1 MIKDKI
7 LIVDDERGIRS
18 SLKGIL
24 EDEGYNTRAVKTG
37 EDCIKLLELQNFDL
51 ILLDIWLPEMDGIE
65 VLKKIKT
72 MDENPQVVMIS
83 GHGTVETAVKATKLG
98 AYDFLEKPLS
108 LEKVVLTVK
117 NALRQKKLE
126 EENIQLRKKIKVKY
140 NLVGKSPSIKKLG
153 DEIKKA
159 APTNGG
165 VLINGESGTGKE
177 LVARLIHQESSRKNK
192 RFVQINFAAIPEDL
206 IESELFGHVKGA
218 FANASKDKKGKLL
231 LADGGTL
238 FFDEISDMSL
248 KTQAK
253 VVRIIKE
260 QKFEPLGSHESI
272 TSDTRF
278 IAATNKDIRKL
289 ITKGKFREDLFLDL
303 FFKLNVIP
311 MTIPPLRERKE
322 DIPLLIE
329 YFLKY
334 FSIEYGKKKKSM
346 SKKAMTAFLNYS
358 WPSNVSEL
366 INVIERFVIM
376 VQDEEIKASH
386 LSLLV
391 EPRESEYAPDF
402 DKNRPLKQAAKEF
415 EKEYIHKALIRHNWD
430 LSETAS
436 DLKVDKDRLN
446 EKIKKLDITFLG

>member
-289 ITKGKFREDLFLDL
+289 ITKGKFREDLF
-303 FFKLNVIP
+303 FKLNVIP

-334 FSIEYGKKKKSM
+334 FSIEFSIEYGKKKKSM

>member
-7 LIVDDERGIRS
+7 LIIDDESGIRS

-24 EDEGYNTRAVKTG
+24 EDEGYSIKTANTG
-37 EDCIKLLELQNFDL
+37 EDCLKLLEWQNFDL

-72 MDENPQVVMIS
+72 IDENPQVVMIS

-117 NALRQKKLE
+117 NALRQKRLE
-126 EENIQLRKKIKVKY
+126 EENIQLRQKIKVKHHFI
-140 NLVGKSPSIKKLG
+140 GKSPSIKKLR

-165 VLINGESGTGKE
+165 VLIYGESGTGKE
-177 LVARLIHQESSRKNK
+177 LVARLIHKESPRKNK

-218 FANASKDKKGKLL
+218 LANANKDKKGKLQ

-253 VVRIIKE
+253 MIRIVKE
-260 QKFEPLGSHESI
+260 QKFEPMGSNESI
-272 TSDTRF
+272 TVDTRL
-278 IAATNKDIRKL
+278 IAATNKNIKNL
-289 ITKGKFREDLFLDL
+289 IAKGKFREDLFLR
-303 FFKLNVIP
+303 LNVIP
-311 MTIPPLRERKE
+311 MVIPPLRDRKE

-329 YFLKY
+329 NFLKY

-346 SKKAMTAFLNYS
+346 SKKAMAAFLNYS

-391 EPRESEYAPDF
+391 EPRESKYATGF
-402 DKNRPLKQAAKEF
+402 NKNRPLKQATKQF

-436 DLKVDKDRLN
+436 DLKVDRARLN
-446 EKIKKLDITFLG
+446 EKIKKLGITFLG

>member
-1 MIKDKI
+1 MTKDRI
-7 LIVDDERGIRS
+7 LIIDDESGIRS

-24 EDEGYNTRAVKTG
+24 EDEGYTIKTTDNG
-37 EDCIKLLELQNFDL
+37 EGGLKLLERQYFDL

-65 VLKKIKT
+65 VLKKIKM

-108 LEKVVLTVK
+108 LEKVVVTVK

-126 EENIQLRKKIKVKY
+126 EENIQLHQKIKVKY
-140 NLVGKSPSIKKLG
+140 HLVGKSPSIQKLR
-153 DEIKKA
+153 DEIKRA
-159 APTNGG
+159 APTNGR
-165 VLINGESGTGKE
+165 VLIYGEQGTGKE
-177 LVARLIHQESSRKNK
+177 LVARLIHQESPRKNK
-192 RFVQINFAAIPEDL
+192 RFIQINFAAIPEDL
-206 IESELFGHVKGA
+206 IESELFGHVKGS
-218 FANASKDKKGKLL
+218 FAYTDKDKKGRLL

-238 FFDEISDMSL
+238 FLDEIGDMSL

-253 VVRIIKE
+253 LVRIVE
-260 QKFEPLGSHESI
+260 DQKFEPLGSNESI
-272 TSDTRF
+272 SLDTRL
-278 IAATNKDIRKL
+278 IVATNKNIRKL
-289 ITKGKFREDLFLDL
+289 TAEGKFREDL

-311 MTIPPLRERKE
+311 MVIPPLRERKE
-322 DIPLLIE
+322 DIPLLID

-334 FSIEYGKKKKSM
+334 FSIEFGKKKKYM
-346 SKKAMTAFLNYS
+346 SKEAMTAFLNYS

-391 EPRESEYAPDF
+391 EPRESQYIPGF
-402 DKNRPLKQAAKEF
+402 NKNRPLKQATKQF
-415 EKEYIHKALIRHNWD
+415 EKEYIHKALIRYNWD

-436 DLKVDKDRLN
+436 DLNIDKDRLN
-446 EKIKKLDITFLG
+446 KKIKKLGITFLG

>member
-7 LIVDDERGIRS
+7 LIIDDEKGIRS

-24 EDEGYNTRAVKTG
+24 EDEGYSIKTANTG
-37 EDCIKLLELQNFDL
+37 EDCLKLIEWQNFDL

-65 VLKKIKT
+65 VLKKIKKR
-72 MDENPQVVMIS
+72 DENPQIVMIS

-117 NALRQKKLE
+117 NALKQKRLE
-126 EENIQLRKKIKVKY
+126 EENIQLRQKIKVK
-140 NLVGKSPSIKKLG
+140 LHLIGKSPSINKLRDEVKKT
-153 DEIKKA
+153 
-159 APTNGG
+159 APTNGR
-165 VLINGESGTGKE
+165 VLIYGESGTGK
-177 LVARLIHQESSRKNK
+177 LLIARLIHQESPRKNK

-206 IESELFGHVKGA
+206 IEGELFGHVKGA
-218 FANASKDKKGKLL
+218 LANANKDKKGKLQ

-253 VVRIIKE
+253 MVRIIKE
-260 QKFEPLGSHESI
+260 QKFEPIGSNESI
-272 TSDTRF
+272 TADTRL
-278 IAATNKDIRKL
+278 IAATSKNIRKL
-289 ITKGKFREDLFLDL
+289 ITKGKFREDLF
-303 FFKLNVIP
+303 FKLNVIP
-311 MTIPPLRERKE
+311 MVIPPLRERKE

-329 YFLKY
+329 YFLKH

-391 EPRESEYAPDF
+391 EPRESQHAPDF
-402 DKNRPLKQAAKEF
+402 NKNRPLKQAAKQF
-415 EKEYIHKALIRHNWD
+415 EKEYIHQALMRHNWD

-436 DLKVDKDRLN
+436 DLKVDRDRLSK
-446 EKIKKLDITFLG
+446 KIKKLGITFLC

>member
-7 LIVDDERGIRS
+7 LIIDDERGIRS

-24 EDEGYNTRAVKTG
+24 EDEGYSIKTANTG
-37 EDCIKLLELQNFDL
+37 EDCLKLIEWQNFDL

-117 NALRQKKLE
+117 NALRQKRLE
-126 EENIQLRKKIKVKY
+126 EENIQLRQKIKVKHH
-140 NLVGKSPSIKKLG
+140 LIGKSPSIKKLR
-153 DEIKKA
+153 DEIKKT

-165 VLINGESGTGKE
+165 VLIYGESGTGKE
-177 LVARLIHQESSRKNK
+177 LVARLIHQESPRKNK

-206 IESELFGHVKGA
+206 IEGELFGHIKGA
-218 FANASKDKKGKLL
+218 LANANKDKKGKLQ

-260 QKFEPLGSHESI
+260 QKFEPIGSNESI
-272 TSDTRF
+272 TADTRL
-278 IAATNKDIRKL
+278 IAATSKNIRKL
-289 ITKGKFREDLFLDL
+289 IAKGKFREDLFL
-303 FFKLNVIP
+303 KLNVIP
-311 MTIPPLRERKE
+311 MVIPALRERKE

-334 FSIEYGKKKKSM
+334 FSIEYDKKKKSM

-391 EPRESEYAPDF
+391 EPRESQHAPGF
-402 DKNRPLKQAAKEF
+402 NKNRPLKQATKHF
-415 EKEYIHKALIRHNWD
+415 EKEYIHQALMRHNWD
-430 LSETAS
+430 LSKTAS
-436 DLKVDKDRLN
+436 DLKVDRDRLS
-446 EKIKKLDITFLG
+446 EKIKKLGITFLG

>member
-1 MIKDKI
+1 MIKDNI
-7 LIVDDERGIRS
+7 LVIDDERGIRS
-18 SLKGIL
+18 ALKGIL
-24 EDEGYNTRAVKTG
+24 EDEGYNIKTANTG
-37 EDCIKLLELQNFDL
+37 EDCLKLLERKNFDL
-51 ILLDIWLPEMDGIE
+51 VLLDIWLPEMDGIE

-117 NALRQKKLE
+117 NALRQKRLE
-126 EENIQLRKKIKVKY
+126 EENVQLRQKIKVKY
-140 NLVGKSPSIKKLG
+140 DLIGKSPSIRKLR
-153 DEIKKA
+153 DEINKT

-165 VLINGESGTGKE
+165 VLIYGERGTGKY
-177 LVARLIHQESSRKNK
+177 LVARLIHQESPRKNK
-192 RFVQINFAAIPEDL
+192 RFVEINFAAIPEDL
-206 IESELFGHVKGA
+206 IESELFGQVKGA
-218 FANASKDKKGKLL
+218 LVNADKDKKGKLM

-238 FFDEISDMSL
+238 FLDEISNMSL

-253 VVRIIKE
+253 IARIIKE
-260 QKFEPLGSHESI
+260 KKFEPLGSNESI
-272 TSDTRF
+272 TVDTRL
-278 IAATNKDIRKL
+278 IAATNKNIKNL
-289 ITKGKFREDLFLDL
+289 IANGKFREDLFL
-303 FFKLNVIP
+303 KLNIIP
-311 MTIPPLRERKE
+311 MVIPPLRERKE

-329 YFLKY
+329 HFLKY
-334 FSIEYGKKKKSM
+334 FSLEYGKKKKSM

-391 EPRESEYAPDF
+391 EPRESEYSPGF
-402 DKNRPLKQAAKEF
+402 NKSRPLKQATKQF
-415 EKEYIHKALIRHNWD
+415 EKDYIHKALIRHNWD
-430 LSETAS
+430 ISETAS
-436 DLKVDKDRLN
+436 DLNVDRERLN
-446 EKIKKLDITFLG
+446 EKIKKMGITFLG

>member
-7 LIVDDERGIRS
+7 LIIDDEKGIRS

-24 EDEGYNTRAVKTG
+24 EDEGYSIKTANTG
-37 EDCIKLLELQNFDL
+37 EDCLKLIEWQNFDL

-65 VLKKIKT
+65 VLKKIKKR
-72 MDENPQVVMIS
+72 DENPQIVMIS

-117 NALRQKKLE
+117 NALKQKRLE
-126 EENIQLRKKIKVKY
+126 EENIQLRQKIKVK
-140 NLVGKSPSIKKLG
+140 LHLIGKSPSIKKLR
-153 DEIKKA
+153 DEVKKT
-159 APTNGG
+159 APTNGR
-165 VLINGESGTGKE
+165 VLIYGESGTGK
-177 LVARLIHQESSRKNK
+177 LLIARLIHQESPRKNK

-206 IESELFGHVKGA
+206 IEGELFGHVKGA
-218 FANASKDKKGKLL
+218 LANANKDKKGKLQ

-253 VVRIIKE
+253 MVRIIKE
-260 QKFEPLGSHESI
+260 QKFEPIGSNESI
-272 TSDTRF
+272 TADTRL
-278 IAATNKDIRKL
+278 IAATSKNIRKL
-289 ITKGKFREDLFLDL
+289 ITKGKFREDLFL
-303 FFKLNVIP
+303 KLNVIP
-311 MTIPPLRERKE
+311 MVIPPLRERKE

-329 YFLKY
+329 YFLKH

-391 EPRESEYAPDF
+391 EPRESQHAPDF
-402 DKNRPLKQAAKEF
+402 NKNRPLKQAAKQF
-415 EKEYIHKALIRHNWD
+415 EKEYIHQALMRHNWD

-436 DLKVDKDRLN
+436 DLKVDRDRLS
-446 EKIKKLDITFLG
+446 KIIKKLGITFLG

>member
-7 LIVDDERGIRS
+7 LIIDDERGIRS

-24 EDEGYNTRAVKTG
+24 EDEGYSIKTANTG
-37 EDCIKLLELQNFDL
+37 EDCLRLIEWQNFDL

-117 NALRQKKLE
+117 NALRQKRLE
-126 EENIQLRKKIKVKY
+126 EENIQLRQKIKVKY
-140 NLVGKSPSIKKLG
+140 HLIGKSPAIKKLR
-153 DEIKKA
+153 DKMKKA

-165 VLINGESGTGKE
+165 VLIYGESGTGKE
-177 LVARLIHQESSRKNK
+177 LVARMIHQESPRKNK

-206 IESELFGHVKGA
+206 IESELFGYVKGA
-218 FANASKDKKGKLL
+218 LVNANKDKKGKLL
-231 LADGGTL
+231 HADGGTL

-260 QKFEPLGSHESI
+260 KKFEPLGSNESI
-272 TSDTRF
+272 AVDTRL
-278 IAATNKDIRKL
+278 IAATNKNIKNL
-289 ITKGKFREDLFLDL
+289 IAKGKFRKDL
-303 FFKLNVIP
+303 FFKLNIIP
-311 MTIPPLRERKE
+311 MVIPPLRERKE

-329 YFLKY
+329 HFLKY
-334 FSIEYGKKKKSM
+334 FSIEYGKKKKFM
-346 SKKAMTAFLNYS
+346 SKKAMTAFLNYF
-358 WPSNVSEL
+358 WPNNVSEL

-376 VQDEEIKASH
+376 VQDEEIKGSH

-391 EPRESEYAPDF
+391 EPRESEYTHSF
-402 DKNRPLKQAAKEF
+402 NKNRPLKQATKQF
-415 EKEYIHKALIRHNWD
+415 EKEYIHKALIRNNWN
-430 LSETAS
+430 LYETAA
-436 DLKVDKDRLN
+436 DLKVDSDRLS
-446 EKIKKLDITFLG
+446 EKIKKMGITFLG

>member
-7 LIVDDERGIRS
+7 LIIDDERGIRS

-24 EDEGYNTRAVKTG
+24 EDEGYSIKTANTG
-37 EDCIKLLELQNFDL
+37 EDCLKLIEWQNFDL

-83 GHGTVETAVKATKLG
+83 GHGTIETAVKATKLG

-117 NALRQKKLE
+117 NALRQKRLE
-126 EENIQLRKKIKVKY
+126 EENIQLRQKIKVKHH
-140 NLVGKSPSIKKLG
+140 LIGKSPSIKKLR
-153 DEIKKA
+153 DEIKKT

-165 VLINGESGTGKE
+165 VLIYGESGTGKE
-177 LVARLIHQESSRKNK
+177 LVARLIHQESPRKNK

-206 IESELFGHVKGA
+206 IEGELFGHLKGA
-218 FANASKDKKGKLL
+218 LANANKDKKGKFQ

-248 KTQAK
+248 ETQAK

-260 QKFEPLGSHESI
+260 QKFEPIGSNESI
-272 TSDTRF
+272 TADTRL
-278 IAATNKDIRKL
+278 IAATSKNIRKL
-289 ITKGKFREDLFLDL
+289 ITKGKFRGDL

-311 MTIPPLRERKE
+311 MVIPPLRERKE

-358 WPSNVSEL
+358 WPSNVTEL

-391 EPRESEYAPDF
+391 EPRESQHAPGF
-402 DKNRPLKQAAKEF
+402 NKNLPLKQAAKQF
-415 EKEYIHKALIRHNWD
+415 EKEYIHQALMRHNWD

-436 DLKVDKDRLN
+436 DLKVDRDRLS
-446 EKIKKLDITFLG
+446 EKIKKLGITFLG

>member
-1 MIKDKI
+1 MIKDRI
-7 LIVDDERGIRS
+7 LIIDDERGIRS

-24 EDEGYNTRAVKTG
+24 EDEGYSIKTANTG
-37 EDCIKLLELQNFDL
+37 EDCLRLIEWQNFDL

-117 NALRQKKLE
+117 NALRQKRLE
-126 EENIQLRKKIKVKY
+126 EENIQLRQKIKVKY
-140 NLVGKSPSIKKLG
+140 HLIGKSPAIKKLR

-165 VLINGESGTGKE
+165 VLIYGESGTGKE
-177 LVARLIHQESSRKNK
+177 LVARMIHQESPRKNK
-192 RFVQINFAAIPEDL
+192 RFFQINFAAIPEDL

-218 FANASKDKKGKLL
+218 LVNANKDKKGKLL
-231 LADGGTL
+231 HADGGTL

-260 QKFEPLGSHESI
+260 KKFEPLGSNESI
-272 TSDTRF
+272 AVDTRL
-278 IAATNKDIRKL
+278 IAATNKNIKNL
-289 ITKGKFREDLFLDL
+289 IAKGKFRKDL
-303 FFKLNVIP
+303 FFKLNIIP
-311 MTIPPLRERKE
+311 MVIPPLRERKE

-329 YFLKY
+329 HFLKY

-346 SKKAMTAFLNYS
+346 SKKAMTAFLNYL
-358 WPSNVSEL
+358 WPNNVSEL

-391 EPRESEYAPDF
+391 EPRESEYAHGF
-402 DKNRPLKQAAKEF
+402 NKNRPLKQATKQF

-430 LSETAS
+430 LYETAA
-436 DLKVDKDRLN
+436 DLNVDRDRLS
-446 EKIKKLDITFLG
+446 EKIKKMGITFFG

>member
-7 LIVDDERGIRS
+7 LIIDDEKGIRS

-24 EDEGYNTRAVKTG
+24 EDEGYSIKTANTG
-37 EDCIKLLELQNFDL
+37 EDCLKLIEWQNFDL

-117 NALRQKKLE
+117 NALRQKRLE
-126 EENIQLRKKIKVKY
+126 EENIQLRQKIKVK
-140 NLVGKSPSIKKLG
+140 LHLIGKSPSINKLRDEVKKT
-153 DEIKKA
+153 
-159 APTNGG
+159 APTNGR
-165 VLINGESGTGKE
+165 VLIYGESGTGK
-177 LVARLIHQESSRKNK
+177 LLIARLIHQESPRKNK

-206 IESELFGHVKGA
+206 IEGELFGHVKGA
-218 FANASKDKKGKLL
+218 LANANKDKKGKLQ

-253 VVRIIKE
+253 MVRIIKE
-260 QKFEPLGSHESI
+260 KKFEPIGSNESI
-272 TSDTRF
+272 TADTRL
-278 IAATNKDIRKL
+278 IAATSKNIRKL
-289 ITKGKFREDLFLDL
+289 ITKGKFREDLF
-303 FFKLNVIP
+303 FKLNVIP
-311 MTIPPLRERKE
+311 MVIPPLRERKE

-329 YFLKY
+329 YLLKY
-334 FSIEYGKKKKSM
+334 FSIEYGKKKKYM

-391 EPRESEYAPDF
+391 EPRESQHAPGF
-402 DKNRPLKQAAKEF
+402 NKSRPLRQATKQF

-430 LSETAS
+430 ISETAS
-436 DLKVDKDRLN
+436 DLKVNKDRLN
-446 EKIKKLDITFLG
+446 EKIKKLGITFLA

>member
-1 MIKDKI
+1 MTKDRI
-7 LIVDDERGIRS
+7 LIIDDESGIRS

-24 EDEGYNTRAVKTG
+24 EDEGYTIKTTDNG
-37 EDCIKLLELQNFDL
+37 EGGLKLLERQYFDL

-65 VLKKIKT
+65 VLKKIKM

-108 LEKVVLTVK
+108 LEKVVVTVK

-126 EENIQLRKKIKVKY
+126 EENIQLHQKIKVKY
-140 NLVGKSPSIKKLG
+140 HLVGKSPSIQKLR
-153 DEIKKA
+153 DEIKRA
-159 APTNGG
+159 APTNGR
-165 VLINGESGTGKE
+165 VLIYGEQGTGKE
-177 LVARLIHQESSRKNK
+177 LVARLIHQESPRKNK
-192 RFVQINFAAIPEDL
+192 RFIQINFAAIPEDL
-206 IESELFGHVKGA
+206 IESELFGHVKGS
-218 FANASKDKKGKLL
+218 FAYADKDKKGRLL

-238 FFDEISDMSL
+238 FLDEIGDMSL

-253 VVRIIKE
+253 LVRIVE
-260 QKFEPLGSHESI
+260 DQKFEPLGSNESI
-272 TSDTRF
+272 SLDTRL
-278 IAATNKDIRKL
+278 IVATNKNIRKL
-289 ITKGKFREDLFLDL
+289 TAEGKFREDL

-311 MTIPPLRERKE
+311 MVIPPLRERKE
-322 DIPLLIE
+322 DIPLLID

-334 FSIEYGKKKKSM
+334 FSIEFGKKKKYM
-346 SKKAMTAFLNYS
+346 SKEAMTAFLNYS

-391 EPRESEYAPDF
+391 EPRESQYIPGF
-402 DKNRPLKQAAKEF
+402 NKNRPLKQATKQF
-415 EKEYIHKALIRHNWD
+415 EKEYIHKALIRYNWD

-436 DLKVDKDRLN
+436 DLNIDKDRLN
-446 EKIKKLDITFLG
+446 KKIKKLGITFLG

>member
-7 LIVDDERGIRS
+7 LIIDDERGIRS

-24 EDEGYNTRAVKTG
+24 EDEGYSIKTANTG
-37 EDCIKLLELQNFDL
+37 EDCLKLIEWENFDL

-117 NALRQKKLE
+117 NALRQKRLE
-126 EENIQLRKKIKVKY
+126 EENIQLRQKIKVKHH
-140 NLVGKSPSIKKLG
+140 LIGKSPAIKKLRE
-153 DEIKKA
+153 EIKKA

-165 VLINGESGTGKE
+165 VLIYGESGTGKE
-177 LVARLIHQESSRKNK
+177 LVARLIHQESPRKNK

-218 FANASKDKKGKLL
+218 FANADKDKKGKLQ

-238 FFDEISDMSL
+238 YFDEISDMSL

-253 VVRIIKE
+253 MVRIIKE
-260 QKFEPLGSHESI
+260 QKFEPLGSNESI
-272 TSDTRF
+272 TVVTRI
-278 IAATNKDIRKL
+278 IAATNKNIKNL
-289 ITKGKFREDLFLDL
+289 IAKGKFREDL

-311 MTIPPLRERKE
+311 MVIPPLRERKE

-329 YFLKY
+329 NFLKY

-346 SKKAMTAFLNYS
+346 SKKAMAAFLNYS
-358 WPSNVSEL
+358 WPSNASEL

-391 EPRESEYAPDF
+391 EPRESQYAF
-402 DKNRPLKQAAKEF
+402 GSNKNRPLKQATKQF
-415 EKEYIHKALIRHNWD
+415 EKEYIHKALISHNWD
-430 LSETAS
+430 ISETAS
-436 DLKVDKDRLN
+436 DLQIEREGLN
-446 EKIKKLDITFLG
+446 KKIKKLGITFLG

>member
-7 LIVDDERGIRS
+7 LVIDDERGIRS

-24 EDEGYNTRAVKTG
+24 EDEGYSIKTANTG
-37 EDCIKLLELQNFDL
+37 EDCLKLIEWQNFDL

-117 NALRQKKLE
+117 NALRQKRLE
-126 EENIQLRKKIKVKY
+126 KENIQLRQKIKVKHHFI
-140 NLVGKSPSIKKLG
+140 GKSPSINKLR

-165 VLINGESGTGKE
+165 VLIYGESGTGKE
-177 LVARLIHQESSRKNK
+177 LVARLIHQESPRKNK

-206 IESELFGHVKGA
+206 IQGELFGHVKGA
-218 FANASKDKKGKLL
+218 LANANEDKKSKLQ

-248 KTQAK
+248 KAQAK

-260 QKFEPLGSHESI
+260 QKFEPLGSNKSI
-272 TSDTRF
+272 TADTRL
-278 IAATNKDIRKL
+278 IAATSKNIRKL
-289 ITKGKFREDLFLDL
+289 IAKGKFREDLLL
-303 FFKLNVIP
+303 KLSVIH
-311 MTIPPLRERKE
+311 MVIPPLRERKE

-346 SKKAMTAFLNYS
+346 SKKAMTAFINYS

-376 VQDEEIKASH
+376 VQDEKIKASH

-391 EPRESEYAPDF
+391 EPRESQHAPGF
-402 DKNRPLKQAAKEF
+402 NKNQPLKQATKHF
-415 EKEYIHKALIRHNWD
+415 EKEYIHQALMRHNWD

-436 DLKVDKDRLN
+436 DLKVDRDRLSK
-446 EKIKKLDITFLG
+446 KIKKLGITFLG

>member
-7 LIVDDERGIRS
+7 LIIDDERGIRS

-24 EDEGYNTRAVKTG
+24 EDEGYSIKTANTG
-37 EDCIKLLELQNFDL
+37 EDCLKLIEWQNFDL

-117 NALRQKKLE
+117 NALKHKRLE
-126 EENIQLRKKIKVKY
+126 EENIQLRQKTKVKY
-140 NLVGKSPSIKKLG
+140 HLIGKSPSIKKLR
-153 DEIKKA
+153 DEIEKA
-159 APTNGG
+159 APTNAG
-165 VLINGESGTGKE
+165 VLIYGESGTGKK
-177 LVARLIHQESSRKNK
+177 LVARLIHQESPRKNK
-192 RFVQINFAAIPEDL
+192 RIVQINLAAIPEDL
-206 IESELFGHVKGA
+206 IEGELFGHVKGA
-218 FANASKDKKGKLL
+218 LDNVNKDKKGKLQ

-238 FFDEISDMSL
+238 FLDEISDMSL
-248 KTQAK
+248 KTQVK
-253 VVRIIKE
+253 VIRIIKE
-260 QKFEPLGSHESI
+260 QKFEPIGSNESI
-272 TSDTRF
+272 TVDARL
-278 IAATNKDIRKL
+278 IATTNQNIKKL
-289 ITKGKFREDLFLDL
+289 IAKGKFREDL

-311 MTIPPLRERKE
+311 MVIPPLRERRE

-329 YFLKY
+329 YFLKH
-334 FSIEYGKKKKSM
+334 FSIEYSIKKKSM

-391 EPRESEYAPDF
+391 EPRESQHAPDF
-402 DKNRPLKQAAKEF
+402 NKNRPLKQATKQF

-430 LSETAS
+430 ISETAS
-436 DLKVDKDRLN
+436 DLKVGRDRLN
-446 EKIKKLDITFLG
+446 EKIKKLGITFLG

>member
-7 LIVDDERGIRS
+7 LIIDDESGIRS

-24 EDEGYNTRAVKTG
+24 EDEGYNIKTAKTG

-165 VLINGESGTGKE
+165 VLIYGESGTGKE
-177 LVARLIHQESSRKNK
+177 LVARLIHQESPRKNK
-192 RFVQINFAAIPEDL
+192 RFVQINSAAIPEDL

-260 QKFEPLGSHESI
+260 QKFEPLGSNESI
-272 TSDTRF
+272 TADIRF

-289 ITKGKFREDLFLDL
+289 TTEGKFREDL

-311 MTIPPLRERKE
+311 MAIPPLRERKE

-346 SKKAMTAFLNYS
+346 NKKAMTAFLNYS

-402 DKNRPLKQAAKEF
+402 NKNRTLKQAAKEF
-415 EKEYIHKALIRHNWD
+415 EKDYIHKALIRHNWD

-446 EKIKKLDITFLG
+446 KKIKKLDITFLG

>member
-1 MIKDKI
+1 MIEDKI
-7 LIVDDERGIRS
+7 LIIDDERGIRS

-24 EDEGYNTRAVKTG
+24 EDEGYRITTANTG
-37 EDCIKLLELQNFDL
+37 EDCLRLLERQNFDL

-65 VLKKIKT
+65 VLKKIKI

-126 EENIQLRKKIKVKY
+126 EENIQLRQKIKVNY
-140 NLVGKSPSIKKLG
+140 HLIGKSPSIRKLR

-159 APTNGG
+159 APTNGA
-165 VLINGESGTGKE
+165 VLIYGESGTGKE
-177 LVARLIHQESSRKNK
+177 LVARLIHQESPRKNK

-218 FANASKDKKGKLL
+218 LVNANKDKKGKLL

-248 KTQAK
+248 KSQAK
-253 VVRIIKE
+253 AVRILKE
-260 QKFEPLGSHESI
+260 QKFEPLGSNESI
-272 TSDTRF
+272 TVDTRL
-278 IAATNKDIRKL
+278 IAATKRNIKTL
-289 ITKGKFREDLFLDL
+289 IAKGKFREDL

-311 MTIPPLRERKE
+311 MVIPPLRERKD

-329 YFLKY
+329 HFLKY
-334 FSIEYGKKKKSM
+334 FSTEYGKKKKSM
-346 SKKAMTAFLNYS
+346 SKKAMAAFLNYS
-358 WPSNVSEL
+358 WPNNVSEL

-391 EPRESEYAPDF
+391 ESRESEHAPNF
-402 DKNRPLKQAAKEF
+402 DKNRPLKQATQQF
-415 EKEYIHKALIRHNWD
+415 EKEYIHEALIRHDWD
-430 LSETAS
+430 ISETAS
-436 DLKVDKDRLN
+436 DLKVNRGRLS
-446 EKIKKLDITFLG
+446 EKIKKLGITFLG